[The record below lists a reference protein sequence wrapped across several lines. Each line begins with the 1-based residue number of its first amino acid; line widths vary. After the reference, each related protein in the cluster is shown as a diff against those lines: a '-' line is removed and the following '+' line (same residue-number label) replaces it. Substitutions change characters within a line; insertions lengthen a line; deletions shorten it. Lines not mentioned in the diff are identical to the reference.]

1 MINLIRFIQKYS
13 NYLKYWLFVL
23 AGFFM
28 LFAIRSY
35 LNNIAILDAID
46 WVEQEKIS
54 KTDEINFTQNFLL
67 KYLWSDYADYFL
79 AHENSILYKNEYI
92 LRLDMNIHKED
103 LSWSIDSG
111 NQNTWKGMD
120 AQQSRKDFLW
130 KKIEDIK

>member
-13 NYLKYWLFVL
+13 NYLKYWLFIL
-23 AGFFM
+23 SGFFM

-103 LSWSIDSG
+103 LSWSIDSW
-111 NQNTWKGMD
+111 NQNTWKDMD